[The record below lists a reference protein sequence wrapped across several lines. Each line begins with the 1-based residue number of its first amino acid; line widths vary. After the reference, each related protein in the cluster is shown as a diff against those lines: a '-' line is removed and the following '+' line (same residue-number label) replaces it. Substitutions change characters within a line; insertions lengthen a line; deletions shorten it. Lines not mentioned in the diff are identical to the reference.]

1 MQPTI
6 HLEPKAGYGHGKDP
20 VLPSKCIVGCI
31 FNSTGLI
38 IACESTCI
46 SNRVV

>member
-6 HLEPKAGYGHGKDP
+6 HLERKAGYGHGKDP
-20 VLPSKCIVGCI
+20 ALPSKCIVGCI
-31 FNSTGLI
+31 FNSIGLI